1 MHGMHVDKNND
12 PKPKAIDCQH
22 LHFRVLKN
30 EILFKPKPKVIDCQH
45 LHVRVLKNEILFNL
59 IAHHMSVKT
68 YIFHDCQHL
77 HLRVLKK

>member
-12 PKPKAIDCQH
+12 PKPKA
-22 LHFRVLKN
+22 
-30 EILFKPKPKVIDCQH
+30 IDCQH

>member
-1 MHGMHVDKNND
+1 MHGMHGMHVDENND
-12 PKPKAIDCQH
+12 PKPKTIDCQH
-22 LHFRVLKN
+22 LHF
-30 EILFKPKPKVIDCQH
+30 
-45 LHVRVLKNEILFNL
+45 RVLKNEILFNL